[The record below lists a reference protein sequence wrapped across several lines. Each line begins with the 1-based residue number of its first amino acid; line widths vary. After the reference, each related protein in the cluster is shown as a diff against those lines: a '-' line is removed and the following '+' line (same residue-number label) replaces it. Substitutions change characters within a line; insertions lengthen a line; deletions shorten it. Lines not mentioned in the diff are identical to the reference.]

1 MGRKKKT
8 EISAP
13 ARGDIGEH
21 PVITEILKSVEADRD
36 PLIGLPLPAL
46 SARYLLQS
54 NVFPLS
60 RFIQLRGEFSS
71 GKSALLI
78 EIMRWFHLYGGGA
91 ILIDTEHKAS
101 ESMVAGIFSHNP
113 QYIARTKIV
122 EAASVEE
129 WQRKY
134 TGFCKT
140 IHAQT
145 DASGGPDCV
154 VPICIGVD
162 SISAV
167 EVDRRVEKVADEGHA
182 AAGHPYLARNLS
194 DFMRT
199 ALVPTL
205 RGYPISFIA
214 TNHLKEEINSMGFGP
229 PKKYAPGGASLDYY
243 PSLILDMQKMSSKS
257 IAARNATGQA
267 VKIVATKNNLG
278 APGMSV
284 IVNLLWYQGTDE
296 IKDDEG
302 TVTAYK
308 RRQYHYWDWHTASI
322 RLLMDLQTADK
333 KLPAGMDPR
342 LPALI
347 KQVCDL
353 EYKHGTKNSDTP
365 LVYSTALGITKQE
378 AVSEVDAALILESN
392 ARVLGLVH
400 GLLGINEYQVC
411 DPAKKYREQ
420 VIEVLSDQQ
429 MTDIPELVAAASFTG
444 SNLNPEDFD
453 PLGQVD

>member
-1 MGRKKKT
+1 M
-8 EISAP
+8 
-13 ARGDIGEH
+13 
-21 PVITEILKSVEADRD
+21 KSVEADRD

-167 EVDRRVEKVADEGHA
+167 EVDRRVEKVAD
-182 AAGHPYLARNLS
+182 
-194 DFMRT
+194 
-199 ALVPTL
+199 
-205 RGYPISFIA
+205 
-214 TNHLKEEINSMGFGP
+214 
-229 PKKYAPGGASLDYY
+229 
-243 PSLILDMQKMSSKS
+243 
-257 IAARNATGQA
+257 
-267 VKIVATKNNLG
+267 
-278 APGMSV
+278 
-284 IVNLLWYQGTDE
+284 
-296 IKDDEG
+296 
-302 TVTAYK
+302 
-308 RRQYHYWDWHTASI
+308 
-322 RLLMDLQTADK
+322 
-333 KLPAGMDPR
+333 
-342 LPALI
+342 
-347 KQVCDL
+347 
-353 EYKHGTKNSDTP
+353 
-365 LVYSTALGITKQE
+365 
-378 AVSEVDAALILESN
+378 
-392 ARVLGLVH
+392 
-400 GLLGINEYQVC
+400 
-411 DPAKKYREQ
+411 
-420 VIEVLSDQQ
+420 
-429 MTDIPELVAAASFTG
+429 
-444 SNLNPEDFD
+444 
-453 PLGQVD
+453 

>member
-1 MGRKKKT
+1 MGRKKKNSEFPT
-8 EISAP
+8 SAL
-13 ARGDIGEH
+13 DNNEH

-36 PLIGLPLPAL
+36 PLIGLPLPSLA
-46 SARYLLQS
+46 ARYLLQS
-54 NVFPLS
+54 NIFPLS
-60 RFIQLRGEFSS
+60 RFVQLRGEFSS
-71 GKSALLI
+71 GKSAFLI

-101 ESMVAGIFSHNP
+101 ESMVAGVFSHNP

-122 EAASVEE
+122 EASSVEE

-140 IHAQT
+140 IHEQT
-145 DASGGPDCV
+145 DATGAPDRV
-154 VPICIGVD
+154 VPFCIGVD

-199 ALVPTL
+199 ALIPTL
-205 RGYPISFIA
+205 RGYPIAFIA
-214 TNHLKEEINSMGFGP
+214 TNHLKEEINAMGFGP

-243 PSLILDMQKMSSKS
+243 PTLIIDMQKMSSKS

-267 VKIVATKNNLG
+267 VKLVATKNNLG
-278 APGMSV
+278 APGMQI

-296 IKDDEG
+296 IKNEAG
-302 TVTAYK
+302 ETVAFK
-308 RRQYHYWDWHTASI
+308 RRQYHYWDWHTATI
-322 RLLMDLQTADK
+322 RLLMDLQSAEK

-342 LPALI
+342 LPNLI

-353 EYKHGTKNSDTP
+353 EYKHGTKNADTP
-365 LVYSTALGITKQE
+365 LVYSSALGISKQD
-378 AVSEVDAALILESN
+378 AVSEVDAALILEEN
-392 ARVLGLVH
+392 TRVLGLLH
-400 GLLGINEYQVC
+400 GLLGINEYKIC

-420 VIEVLSDQQ
+420 VIEALSNQQ
-429 MTDIPELVAAASFTG
+429 MTDIPELVAAASFSG
-444 SNLNPEDFD
+444 GNLLPEDFD
-453 PLGQVD
+453 PLGQVE